1 MNEFQIGATAG
12 LYDPFKA
19 TRTRLLGDKKFGF
32 LYGSHRDI
40 GVDRSPSPDLV
51 DGTDLLEL
59 NGLHVDF
66 KGLHVPKNYF
76 RQNVRHDLSKLD
88 VILNL
93 VTNPDTNDVIL
104 RNIERMLKGFK
115 GRVINHPAKVMQT
128 RRDIVSRKLSGLPWL
143 DVPECVR
150 LKVTTA
156 QAANDAIARAGITF
170 PAIVRSAGTHKGKC
184 HLAKRLNNITVE
196 KGVTVYLTSFRDYV
210 SPDGYYRKARFWFI
224 GDTIILRHLAISD
237 NWNVHAEAIDRIM
250 QFHPE
255 FLEEERSL
263 MQLHSEAIPEPLLSR
278 LKEIKKRVGLDFF
291 GLDCSLLP
299 DGRILFFEANASMH
313 FMRSRSDVAWRRYS
327 AKSVTQAEEAFNAL
341 LRDDRKS

>member
-1 MNEFQIGATAG
+1 MNEFQIGPATG
-12 LYDPFKA
+12 LYDPFQA

-59 NGLHVDF
+59 NSLHVDF

-76 RQNVRHDLSKLD
+76 RQKVRHDLSKLD

-104 RNIERMLKGFK
+104 KNIERMLSGFK
-115 GRVINHPAKVMQT
+115 GRVINHPAKLMQT
-128 RRDIVSRKLSGLPWL
+128 RRDIISRKLSGLPWL

-156 QAANDAIARAGITF
+156 KAANDAIARAGITF

-184 HLAKRLNNITVE
+184 QLAKGLGNIFLE
-196 KGVTVYLTSFRDYV
+196 KGVSVYVTSFRSYV
-210 SPDGYYRKARFWFI
+210 SPDGYYRKVRFWFI
-224 GDTIILRHLAISD
+224 GDKIIFRHLVISD

-250 QFHPE
+250 QFRPE
-255 FLEEERSL
+255 LLEEERSL
-263 MQLHSEAIPEPLLSR
+263 MQEYSETIPEPLLSR
-278 LKEIKKRVGLDFF
+278 LIEIKKRVGLDFF
-291 GLDCSLLP
+291 GLDCAFMP
-299 DGRILFFEANASMH
+299 DGRILFFEANASMN
-313 FMRSRSDVAWRRYS
+313 FVRDRSDAPWRRYS
-327 AKSVTQAEEAFNAL
+327 ACVVTQAEDAFNAL
-341 LRDDRKS
+341 LRKN